1 MRPFNYSDFESQ
13 FMDINYIQMLQRPRL
28 RFFKGCKKVLDAA
41 CGPGFFLELLKEAGI
56 EAVGVDRNE
65 EIIRKV
71 MAKGLQVI
79 HSDIFDYLEKVEE
92 SFGGIFCSHLLE
104 HLPFDRVVRLIE
116 LMIKKVEPGGVLVL
130 VFPNSASIRLHLFGF
145 WRDPEHV
152 RFYTGDL
159 IASLCKYYG
168 LTLEYSNQEETP
180 NRLEVPRIDPI
191 PALPSTSGWRK
202 LFGNSEDKSE
212 ALVQELNQKIGD
224 FNRKMDAFSEAL
236 NKIWAW
242 DDEVVLVGRKSLTG
256 EGKG

>member
-28 RFFKGCKKVLDAA
+28 RFFKECKRVLDAA

-65 EIIRKV
+65 EIVEKV
-71 MAKGLQVI
+71 KLKGLKVI
-79 HSDIFDYLEKVEE
+79 HSDIFDYLENVGE
-92 SFGGIFCSHLLE
+92 SYGGIFCSHLLE
-104 HLPFDRVVRLIE
+104 HLLFDRVVRLIE
-116 LMIKKVEPGGVLVL
+116 LLIEKLEPGGVLVL

-159 IASLCKYYG
+159 IASICRYYG

-180 NRLEVPRIDPI
+180 NHLEVPRIDSMPI
-191 PALPSTSGWRK
+191 VPRRSGWRR
-202 LFGNSEDKSE
+202 FFETSPDRTE
-212 ALVQELNQKIGD
+212 ALVQEFNQKID
-224 FNRKMDAFSEAL
+224 AFNRKMGAFSEAL

-242 DDEVVLVGRKSLTG
+242 DDEVVLVGRKSLTT
-256 EGKG
+256 EG

>member
-13 FMDINYIQMLQRPRL
+13 FMDINYIQMLQRPRV
-28 RFFKGCKKVLDAA
+28 RFFKESKKVLDAA

-65 EIIRKV
+65 EIVEKV
-71 MAKGLQVI
+71 KLKGLKVI
-79 HSDIFDYLEKVEE
+79 HSDIFDYLENVGE
-92 SFGGIFCSHLLE
+92 SYGGIFCSHLLE
-104 HLPFDRVVRLIE
+104 HLLFNRVIRLIE
-116 LMIKKVEPGGVLVL
+116 LLIKKLEPGGVLVL

-159 IASLCKYYG
+159 IASICRYYG

-180 NRLEVPRIDPI
+180 NRLEVPRIDSMQVAPHV
-191 PALPSTSGWRK
+191 PGGEDYSKPPRTGLRP
-202 LFGNSEDKSE
+202 LFRSSIRRSM
-212 ALVQELNQKIGD
+212 Q
-224 FNRKMDAFSEAL
+224 FNRKMGAFSEAL

-242 DDEVVLVGRKSLTG
+242 DDEVVLVGRKSLTT
-256 EGKG
+256 EG